1 MKKII
6 VLLFVAAI
14 FTACSNEKKW
24 EYKELVVEGY
34 SYEFAGEQSK
44 MYSRMF
50 GSNESKLN
58 QMGQQ
63 GWELVSSYPIIET
76 VHPNFGD
83 KRYVTGLQPNTRT
96 SKIVFIF
103 KREYKGDKEKQKN
116 KALQAPSET
125 EFADTVAV
133 DTVEGDFNF

>member
-34 SYEFAGEQSK
+34 EFTSEWGQMS
-44 MYSRMF
+44 SRSF

-103 KREYKGDKEKQKN
+103 KREYKASKGNQKN
-116 KALQAPSET
+116 KVQQKNSMTDQVE
-125 EFADTVAV
+125 DTTVV
-133 DTVEGDFNF
+133 DTVPFL